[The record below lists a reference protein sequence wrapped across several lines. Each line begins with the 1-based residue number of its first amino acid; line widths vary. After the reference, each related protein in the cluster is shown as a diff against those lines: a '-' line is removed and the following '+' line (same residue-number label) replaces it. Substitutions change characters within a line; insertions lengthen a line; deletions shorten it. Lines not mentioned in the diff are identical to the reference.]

1 MRRPDE
7 VFLPA
12 RVPAAAVAARLRELE
27 SAGIGLRRLA
37 GRTGLS
43 RKTLMALRS
52 GRQLQVSR
60 SVAERILAAE

>member
-1 MRRPDE
+1 MRRPDG
-7 VFLPA
+7 VLLPA
-12 RVPAAAVAARLRELE
+12 RVPATAVAARLRELE
-27 SAGIGLRRLA
+27 ASGIGLRRLA

-60 SVAERILAAE
+60 GVAERILAVE